1 MWSEDDGAM
10 RRPRLPHA
18 AAAALFAVGSAQGAD
33 AVTFL
38 RMVRDYGPRVEANPV
53 AARLVASGDLG
64 LLVAAKIAV
73 VAIVALVVLVAVR
86 RRPIT
91 AGVVVTLGVVAGFIG
106 AFSNVI
112 VLTEPV
118 RRVVGGP

>member
-1 MWSEDDGAM
+1 MH

-38 RMVRDYGPRVEANPV
+38 RMVRDYGPRAEANPL
-53 AARLVASGDLG
+53 AARLAASGDLG
-64 LLVAAKIAV
+64 WLVAAK
-73 VAIVALVVLVAVR
+73 VAIVAMVVLVVLLAVR
-86 RRPIT
+86 RRPVA
-91 AGVVVTLGVVAGFIG
+91 AGVVATVGVVAGFVG
-106 AFSNVI
+106 AFSNVV